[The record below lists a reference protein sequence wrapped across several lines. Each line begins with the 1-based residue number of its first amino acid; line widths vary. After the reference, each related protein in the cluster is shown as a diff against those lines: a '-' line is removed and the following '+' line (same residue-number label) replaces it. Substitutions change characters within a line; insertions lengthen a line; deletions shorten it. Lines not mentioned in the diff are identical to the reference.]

1 MADAKDSAKRSLR
14 DRAFAWYWERQAK
27 RASDLSAFRQLTL
40 RRRAELDRI
49 ATKVEARLTR
59 ADESEAPDAGAAWTH
74 RPDIFLLPQNQTIWT
89 NPASGLRPGAGLS
102 IYHDSNGGAFTLAQR
117 PARGRHSALRYEIF
131 FESYEFRGSYLSLA
145 LGAPDH
151 LRRPKAGEALAVDI
165 DLAASRTIKT
175 FLRLNM
181 KTAKTSDVLHA
192 DGAIGDGP
200 ARFEFDMSFAAFEP
214 GEKDQLWLDIIFDRP
229 RMVEMSIRD
238 LTLSLTTRGAE

>member
-1 MADAKDSAKRSLR
+1 MTDANDSAKRSLR

-27 RASDLSAFRQLTL
+27 RATDLSAFRQLTL

-59 ADESEAPDAGAAWTH
+59 ASESETPSPGAEWTW
-74 RPDIFLLPQNQTIWT
+74 RPDFFLAPQDQTIWT
-89 NPASGLRPGAGLS
+89 NPPSGLRPGAGLS
-102 IYHDSNGGAFTLAQR
+102 VYHDSDGGAFTLAQR
-117 PARGRHSALRYEIF
+117 PARGERSTLRYEIF

-145 LGAPDH
+145 MGVPDH
-151 LRRPKAGEALAVDI
+151 VRRPKAGEILVVEI
-165 DLAASRTIKT
+165 DFAASRRIKA

-181 KTAKTSDVLHA
+181 KTTQTSDVLHA
-192 DGAIGDGP
+192 DGAIGDGR

-214 GEKDQLWLDIIFDRP
+214 TEKDRLWLDIIFDRP

-238 LTLSLTTRGAE
+238 LTLSLTGRGEA

>member
-1 MADAKDSAKRSLR
+1 MTDANDSAKRSLR

-27 RASDLSAFRQLTL
+27 RANDLSAFRQLTL

-49 ATKVEARLTR
+49 AMKVEARLTR
-59 ADESEAPDAGAAWTH
+59 AGDGVTPGAGAAWSH
-74 RPDIFLLPQNQTIWT
+74 RPDIFLLPQDQTIWT

-102 IYHDSNGGAFTLAQR
+102 VYHDSDGGAFTLAQR
-117 PARGRHSALRYEIF
+117 PARGKGSTLRYELF

-145 LGAPDH
+145 MGVPEH
-151 LRRPKAGEALAVDI
+151 LRRPKAGEVLAVEI
-165 DLAASRTIKT
+165 DVAASRNIKA

-181 KTAKTSDVLHA
+181 KTVQTSDVLHA
-192 DGAIGDGP
+192 DGAIGEGR

-214 GEKDQLWLDIIFDRP
+214 SEKDQLWLDIIFDRP

-238 LTLSLTTRGAE
+238 LTLSLTSRGGV